1 MQKLL
6 SPLVHLHYSS
16 TASHRRPTWW
26 ADEPDARGT
35 YSLVSS
41 CIFTLALCVWTAIH
55 LNIPEEPTGTRQ
67 FLRKLIWL
75 GVGLL
80 APEVVTFTAWNQH
93 ATASRLVRELGKR
106 NSPVEPLWRRF
117 CRRMVPELLWPKV
130 KAIVAPDM
138 QKVRALVLAEFCLT
152 GMKGGVASPREV
164 GDDWNL
170 VHGFY
175 AVMGGYA
182 IDVSNM
188 PGDPFLPNGMKRVTL
203 TADGLRFLLQ
213 YAPEYVPQVSEEDI
227 NDKSKADGL
236 AKLLVALQAAWFCM
250 QCIARASQ
258 DLPISLLEITTGG
271 HALYTLFTYI
281 LWAQKPMNISVP
293 TLIAS
298 DGTVKLRELCAYM
311 FMASRISGQMVGKRT
326 LGPKR
331 TGEYAEL
338 DWVGF
343 VDGAIPLYPEPP
355 TTALTTGLV
364 VPGTKFSFQ
373 PHSSKLAR
381 LWRRK
386 NPDKIKLVLDSVD
399 MERWRLA
406 SHLLESN
413 TELLPLKRSEYLV
426 ARASNVPTYD
436 SWEHATKRMILAF
449 TAAEVL
455 YAAIHGLGWNSVFAS
470 RTRQLVWRTGGV
482 RHRRRGGVPWNLIWL
497 GGGGTYLPE

>member
-1 MQKLL
+1 MQK
-6 SPLVHLHYSS
+6 
-16 TASHRRPTWW
+16 PTWW

-80 APEVVTFTAWNQH
+80 APEVVMFTVWNQH

-138 QKVRALVLAEFCLT
+138 R
-152 GMKGGVASPREV
+152 KGGVASPREV

-203 TADGLRFLLQ
+203 TADGLRSSSFNTHQ
-213 YAPEYVPQVSEEDI
+213 NSCPKYPRKTSTTRARRT
-227 NDKSKADGL
+227 GL

-250 QCIARASQ
+250 QCIACASQ

-470 RTRQLVWRTGGV
+470 RTRQLVWRRAACVIGGG
-482 RHRRRGGVPWNLIWL
+482 GGVPWNLIWL